1 VGDIAREYYRS
12 KEEEQ
17 TWKTDRDPVT
27 LMAKSLTALGIA
39 DSAALAKIQDEIQRE
54 VDVAVKF
61 AIDAPYPAADKVD
74 HDVYA

>member
-1 VGDIAREYYRS
+1 
-12 KEEEQ
+12 
-17 TWKTDRDPVT
+17 
-27 LMAKSLTALGIA
+27 MAKSLTALGIA